1 MEVALH
7 FWMTC
12 CTSSPVMASLTKGI
26 DGVGTLGI
34 QVGLLKDLAVAP
46 QVYGLEVNL
55 CLQSGFEFTP

>member
-1 MEVALH
+1 
-7 FWMTC
+7 MTC